1 MRGHQDHGSRQDH
14 FLAVAGRITLAV
26 LLWLVYAAF
35 AIALVLGGLGLA
47 VAFLGPWATVGIVAI
62 LIGVSLVYC
71 YVPLKDTD
79 HPAKARRRA

>member
-1 MRGHQDHGSRQDH
+1 MPTVARG
-14 FLAVAGRITLAV
+14 IILAV

>member
-1 MRGHQDHGSRQDH
+1 MIR
-14 FLAVAGRITLAV
+14 VAGRIILAV

-35 AIALVLGGLGLA
+35 AIALVGGGLTLA
-47 VAFLGPWATVGIVAI
+47 VAFLGPLATVGIVAI